1 MVNKGQTD
9 SFIPLTAVRASP
21 RSADVVLDEI
31 RRLYFGA
38 SKRTIQRDLSLA
50 VALLTKLNSEGD
62 RERATVYMEGLT
74 EMRKDWAKELAA
86 RQARRVKEKPRKPL
100 TS

>member
-9 SFIPLTAVRASP
+9 SFIPLTAVSASP
-21 RSADVVLDEI
+21 LSADVVLGEI
-31 RRLYFGA
+31 RRLYFEA

-50 VALLTKLNSEGD
+50 VELLTKLNSEGD

-100 TS
+100 TG